1 MLKFLQYLFTYRN
14 LQQKA
19 HWGWFH
25 SLSFVKLPN
34 LMATISSHLFLY
46 PVKLWVFFIF
56 KDCTLQVLCSNY
68 LTSIQGLINTTIREP
83 GLVSM
88 IYLTVNCIFLTEN
101 PCISNCIWTV
111 HNGIQ
116 SSCYSLLLFYKCQH
130 CINKMYWR
138 T

>member
-25 SLSFVKLPN
+25 SLSFVKLQ
-34 LMATISSHLFLY
+34 LFHHIYFCILLNY
-46 PVKLWVFFIF
+46 ECFFSIF

-68 LTSIQGLINTTIREP
+68 LTSIQGLINTIIREP

-116 SSCYSLLLFYKCQH
+116 SSCYSLLLIYKCQH